1 MKQTINL
8 LPLKP
13 KIERNWLAFNN
24 MLIAMLM
31 ITIVLVGSSG
41 WLWLQT
47 KQVQHLNTQQ
57 LQKNMNIQTQ
67 LATLTSQ
74 LESREIPYRLNN
86 QRFELQQQV
95 QAMQQMVNMTSQE
108 NLPRTT
114 GFLETV
120 NSIRISM
127 PAAAQLDHFKLGA
140 KQNLVSLKGS
150 VAKVE
155 DVPKLIEK
163 LRSNELLHNQ
173 KISNINV
180 QHGGDSHTFELLS
193 ERRGN

>member
-13 KIERNWLAFNN
+13 KIKRNWLAFNN
-24 MLIAMLM
+24 MLIALLSL
-31 ITIVLVGSSG
+31 TIILVGSAG
-41 WLWLQT
+41 WLWWQT
-47 KQVQHLNTQQ
+47 KQAQHLNTQQ
-57 LQKNMNIQTQ
+57 LQKNMHIQTQ
-67 LATLTSQ
+67 LAALTSQ
-74 LESREIPYRLNN
+74 LESREIPYKLNN

-95 QAMQQMVNMTSQE
+95 QAMQQMANMTSQE
-108 NLPRTT
+108 KLPRTT

-127 PAAAQLDHFKLGA
+127 PAAAQLEHFKLGA

-155 DVPKLIEK
+155 DVPKLIEM

-180 QHGGDSHTFELLS
+180 QHSGDRHTFELLS
-193 ERRGN
+193 ERGGN